1 MTERPQPVNAKYH
14 SIRAALIRRGSSIP
28 RWAHEHQI
36 PASTVYDAA
45 KGARTGK
52 NAKLILKKLEALI
65 HE

>member
-1 MTERPQPVNAKYH
+1 MADTAQPVNAKYH
-14 SIRAALIRRGSSIP
+14 GIRAALIRRGSSIP
-28 RWAHEHQI
+28 RWAQEHNI

-65 HE
+65 HD